1 MFQAMQAGAGSL
13 STTHAY
19 SARSAIERL
28 VTCATAAGGHVS
40 ETFAYRQVAEHVDL
54 IVQITLEDTTTS
66 RGVVRRRYV
75 SEVTAVE
82 PGENG
87 QPAVTDVYRPGPDGR
102 AVPGTLPQWLTG
114 LAGHG
119 FDVAGFRG
127 QVVT

>member
-1 MFQAMQAGAGSL
+1 MQAGAGSL

-40 ETFAYRQVAEHVDL
+40 ETFAYRQVAEHIDL
-54 IVQITLEDTTTS
+54 IVQITLEDTTTA
-66 RGVVRRRYV
+66 GAGCGGVRRRYV
-75 SEVTAVE
+75 SEVIAVE

-87 QPAVTDVYRPGPDGR
+87 QPAVTDVYRAGPDGR

-114 LAGHG
+114 LAAHG